1 MSAKIQAL
9 LTLLG
14 ETTDPDALR
23 TDAGTLQ
30 LYATDVYSAGQT
42 PLAVFAPS
50 SVSALARGI
59 GAATSLGIAII
70 PRGGGMSYTGG
81 YQAPH
86 DTCLIVDV
94 SQLGKILDVDEANM
108 TVTVEA
114 GVTWKQLHEKLAP
127 LGLRARCW
135 GTLSGANA
143 TIGGGMSQNGM
154 FWGTGAG
161 GTLVDGAVSF
171 DVVLADGTI
180 VSTGSPFFRPYGPDI
195 TGLFGGDCGALGVKA
210 RVTLRMSRIGAGKA
224 YGSFAFQTAE
234 SFFSAMGAIA
244 REGIA
249 NECFGFDPFLQS
261 QRMKRDSLAN
271 DAKGLLKMMG
281 SQGSVLKGLKEG
293 ARVALAGRSF
303 LDGVPFSMHCIA
315 ERRTQGIADAEMA
328 LIIRLVEEAG
338 GEPVENTIPKMVRAD
353 PFPPVNAM
361 VGPNG
366 ERWAPIHGLFRNS
379 ELGTAWTMISD
390 YFAGQKAEMD
400 RHGVNWG
407 ALLAAV
413 NQQSSLIEPCL
424 YWPDALLPIHHKS
437 VDPGHMAKLNQFP
450 ANPDASAYVH
460 ELRRGV
466 IDVMERLGAAH
477 FQIGRSYPLHKGMDT
492 AAWSMLRSIKDTLDP
507 SGLMNP
513 GSLGLQKPGLQTGNQ
528 A

>member
-1 MSAKIQAL
+1 LRANIQTL
-9 LTLLG
+9 LTMLG
-14 ETTDPDALR
+14 ETAGADALR
-23 TDAGTLQ
+23 TDADSLE
-30 LYATDVYSAGQT
+30 LYGTDVYSAGRT
-42 PLAVFAPS
+42 PLAVFSPD
-50 SVSALARGI
+50 SVNALARGI
-59 GAATSLGIAII
+59 GAATNLGIAII

-86 DTCLIVDV
+86 DTCLIVDIAR
-94 SQLGKILDVDEANM
+94 LTKILDIDEGNM

-114 GVTWKQLHEKLAP
+114 GVTWKQLYERLAP

-161 GTLVDGAVSF
+161 GSLVDGAVSF

-224 YGSFAFQTAE
+224 YGSFAFQTAD
-234 SFFSAMGAIA
+234 SFFRAMGAIA
-244 REGIA
+244 REGVST
-249 NECFGFDPFLQS
+249 ECFGFDPFLQS

-281 SQGSVLKGLKEG
+281 SQGSVLKGLREG
-293 ARVALAGRSF
+293 AKVALAGRSF

-315 ERRTQGIADAEMA
+315 ERRTQEIAASDMAE
-328 LIIRLVEEAG
+328 ISRLVAETG
-338 GEPVENTIPKMVRAD
+338 GKPIENTIPKMVRAD

-379 ELGTAWTMISD
+379 ELVEAWTAISD
-390 YFAGQKAEMD
+390 YFDGQKAEMD

-437 VDPGHMAKLNQFP
+437 VDPGHMAKLRQFP

-460 ELRRGV
+460 ELRKGV
-466 IDVMERLGAAH
+466 IDVMARLGAVH
-477 FQIGRSYPLHKGMDT
+477 FQIGRSYPLHKGMDA

-507 SGLMNP
+507 RGLMNP
-513 GSLGLQKPGLQTGNQ
+513 GSLGLQKPGNQ